1 VEGGVVIAASKPRP
15 DPAAERLLVIDPA
28 GGPLVDAHVRD
39 LPSFLAPGDLLVV
52 NDAATLPASLRSADG
67 AIELRLF
74 GREDEGKR
82 WHALLFGPGDF
93 RTPTEAR
100 PTPREVHAGETL
112 ELGAGLS
119 ARVAAVDPEEPRLV
133 DLEFDRSGGELYRA
147 LYAAGRPVQYAHV
160 PEPLAL
166 WDTQNR
172 FAARP
177 WAFEQ
182 PSAGRPLSFGVL
194 LSLRRGGVE
203 LGWITHAAGLSSTGS
218 ERLDRRLPGRERY
231 SVGEEAVARVRAAKA
246 RGARV
251 VAAGTTVVRALESA
265 ALLNGGSIARVE
277 GETTLVIGP
286 GFRPAVVDGVLSGMH
301 ARDTT
306 HFALLS
312 AFAPATRLE
321 EARAHAEREGYL
333 EHEFGDSCL
342 VLPHLTSARA
352 AWKNSSRS
360 SQ

>member
-1 VEGGVVIAASKPRP
+1 VIAASKPRG
-15 DPAAERLLVIDPA
+15 DPTAERLLVVDPD
-28 GGPLVDAHVRD
+28 GGAFVDAHVGD
-39 LPSFLAPGDLLVV
+39 LPSFLEAGDLLVV
-52 NDAATLPASLRSADG
+52 NDAATLPASLRAADG
-67 AIELRLF
+67 TLEVRLF
-74 GREDEGKR
+74 GRDGAR

-100 PTPREVHAGETL
+100 PPPRRVHVGESL
-112 ELGAGLS
+112 ELGAGLA
-119 ARVAAVDPEEPRLV
+119 ARVARVDPEEPRVV
-133 DLEFDRSGGELYRA
+133 DVEFDRTDGELYRA
-147 LYAAGRPVQYAHV
+147 LYAGGRPVQYAHV

-194 LSLRRGGVE
+194 VSLRRKGVE

-218 ERLDRRLPGRERY
+218 ERLDRRLPGPERY
-231 SVGEEAVARVRAAKA
+231 SVGERAVASVHAARA

-251 VAAGTTVVRALESA
+251 IAVGTTVVRALESA
-265 ALLNGGSIARVE
+265 ALAHGGEMGPAD
-277 GETTLVIGP
+277 GETNLVIGP
-286 GFRPAVVDGVLSGMH
+286 GFRPSAVDGVLSGMH
-301 ARDTT
+301 ARGTT

-312 AFAPATRLE
+312 AFAPAAVLE
-321 EARAHAEREGYL
+321 AAHDHAEREGYL

-342 VLPHLTSARA
+342 ILRSDGA
-352 AWKNSSRS
+352 SRDPRPRK
-360 SQ
+360 